1 MKVRV
6 KLLGMLGLFSVFK
19 GKEDQVDLNGS
30 TLKDLLDHLF
40 SKMKLKGRRIILNQQ
55 REITPELLVF
65 LNGKPLYDSNRLNQQ
80 LREGDLVELAVF
92 SG

>member
-1 MKVRV
+1 MKVRI

-19 GKEDQVDLNGS
+19 DKENHVDLNGS

-55 REITPELLVF
+55 GEISPELLVF

-80 LREGDLVELAVF
+80 LRKGDLIELAVF